1 VGACKPADKGQGA
14 LKSEGVAALN
24 LSKSEAS
31 VFAKYFEQ
39 EDCAVDELEALGA
52 LAGLGL
58 GERGTNNLEFA
69 SRTFNNGQVAYR
81 DMVVTT
87 EDAKTF
93 SAKEAVFHCPSM
105 GDEAP
110 QFARL
115 DLTDV
120 TAQDDKGASFTFG
133 TLNIA
138 KPTTQAA
145 AALVNGMLD
154 PNAAGNQTAPC
165 QPIAPLVLCL
175 EISKFLKNPMIN
187 FLSKAYVPSLQ
198 RNYEMMKT
206 LGFDSLT
213 LSGSSVTTLDEKD
226 DSISLSDGLLVLED
240 GFALN
245 FEYSAEG
252 LSDMVAKAKSL
263 SEASEDQDLIAIYD
277 SLNLRDFRL
286 TLEDNS
292 IVERGLKLASEMTGQ
307 SETNIKLGL
316 SAAVFFAA
324 SAAQNEVQAEV
335 YSETVEA
342 FAEFVKK
349 GGKLTIEA
357 NPPAPFALSPLITGK
372 GEDIDPATLGFSA
385 SHEDGK

>member
-1 VGACKPADKGQGA
+1 MTLNFEGMSIRNLNASATLTPNSAVSTNSAIGTLFGNLKVFEKSYDQFLVESLKVDSEVFTIDFAGIEGKTTEKGG
-14 LKSEGVAALN
+14 
-24 LSKSEAS
+24 
-31 VFAKYFEQ
+31 
-39 EDCAVDELEALGA
+39 
-52 LAGLGL
+52 
-58 GERGTNNLEFA
+58 
-69 SRTFNNGQVAYR
+69 
-81 DMVVTT
+81 VVTT
-87 EDAKTF
+87 RQSLKPF
-93 SAKEAVFHCPSM
+93 VF
-105 GDEAP
+105 A
-110 QFARL
+110 F
-115 DLTDV
+115 
-120 TAQDDKGASFTFG
+120 
-133 TLNIA
+133 
-138 KPTTQAA
+138 KPGVA
-145 AALVNGMLD
+145 D
-154 PNAAGNQTAPC
+154 
-165 QPIAPLVLCL
+165 
-175 EISKFLKNPMIN
+175 
-187 FLSKAYVPSLQ
+187 VPSLQ

-263 SEASEDQDLIAIYD
+263 SEASEDQDLMAIYD